1 MKVKSQSEVAQSCP
15 TLSDLMDCSLP
26 GSSVHGIFQAR
37 VLEWG
42 AIAFSID
49 ELVKLKKGAKPLTSL
64 GPGSRSSRSFHSRA
78 PGHLGDRV
86 QQRDVAGRHAQ
97 QHVLGPDAALA
108 VHEGQFLRGVLHRV
122 YGILTQAEG
131 YQVLAGATKEAVG
144 PRMKPG
150 GLRIP
155 LGSAFHPTTNHTS
168 SERPSLS
175 TCSTSPSAL
184 AVSPILKTNTRV

>member
-1 MKVKSQSEVAQSCP
+1 
-15 TLSDLMDCSLP
+15 MDCSLP

-49 ELVKLKKGAKPLTSL
+49 ELVRLKKGAKPLTSL
-64 GPGSRSSRSFHSRA
+64 GPGSRSSRSFHPRA

-97 QHVLGPDAALA
+97 QHVLSPDAALA

-168 SERPSLS
+168 SGRPSLS

-184 AVSPILKTNTRV
+184 AGSPILKTNTRV